1 MALAATQASGVTTNE
16 HGNEEVQVVEFIIGD
31 DKFAVNLFD
40 VKEIV
45 EASKIT
51 PLPHAPAYIRGII
64 DLRGEI
70 TTIVDLRKLLRIT
83 KGNSIDTEDLRF
95 IVLDESVTDGKTG
108 VVVDEVTS
116 VLTVNV
122 NDIDQHSHGAGD
134 DSHILGVIKK
144 DIGEKGES
152 KKELVIWVDMSGL
165 IRETGGVALS

>member
-1 MALAATQASGVTTNE
+1 MEAVSTMKRENTGE
-16 HGNEEVQVVEFIIGD
+16 HGDEEVQVVEFIVGD
-31 DKFAVNLFD
+31 EKFAVNLFD

-51 PLPHAPAYIRGII
+51 PLPHSPVYIKGII

-70 TTIVDLRKLLRIT
+70 TTIVDLRKLLKIT
-83 KGNSIDTEDLRF
+83 KEVSADTDNLRF

-116 VLTVNV
+116 VLTVKV
-122 NDIDQHSHGAGD
+122 SDIDQHSHGAGD

-144 DIGEKGES
+144 EIGERGEN

-165 IRETGGVALS
+165 IREAGMGE

>member
-1 MALAATQASGVTTNE
+1 MEAISTMKGGNTSE
-16 HGNEEVQVVEFIIGD
+16 HGDEEVQVVEFIVGD
-31 DKFAVNLFD
+31 EKFAVNLFD

-51 PLPHAPAYIRGII
+51 PLPHAPLYIKGII

-70 TTIVDLRKLLRIT
+70 TTIVDLRKLLLIT
-83 KGNSIDTEDLRF
+83 KEASSDTDNLRF

-116 VLTVNV
+116 VLTVKV
-122 NDIDQHSHGAGD
+122 SDIDQHSHGAGD

-144 DIGEKGES
+144 DVGERGENR
-152 KKELVIWVDMSGL
+152 KELVIWVDMSGL
-165 IRETGGVALS
+165 IREAGRTE

>member
-1 MALAATQASGVTTNE
+1 MVLAASQTAGVATNE

-70 TTIVDLRKLLRIT
+70 TTIVDLRQLLRIT
-83 KGNSIDTEDLRF
+83 KGKSADTEDLRF

-122 NDIDQHSHGAGD
+122 ADIDQHSHGAGE

-144 DIGEKGES
+144 DVGERGES
-152 KKELVIWVDMSGL
+152 KKELVIWIDMSGL
-165 IRETGGVALS
+165 IREAGGVTQS

>member
-1 MALAATQASGVTTNE
+1 MVLAATQTAGVTTNE

-70 TTIVDLRKLLRIT
+70 TTIVDLRQLLKIT
-83 KGNSIDTEDLRF
+83 KGKSGDTEDLRF

-122 NDIDQHSHGAGD
+122 ADIDQT
-134 DSHILGVIKK
+134 
-144 DIGEKGES
+144 
-152 KKELVIWVDMSGL
+152 SGL
-165 IRETGGVALS
+165 LPPLSQLNKRTTTLSLSFAPFNRPCGI

>member
-1 MALAATQASGVTTNE
+1 MAGEIGIQAMSNTGE
-16 HGNEEVQVVEFIIGD
+16 HGSEEVQVVEFIVGD

-51 PLPHAPAYIRGII
+51 PLPHAPVYIRGII

-70 TTIVDLRKLLRIT
+70 TTIVDLRKLLQIT
-83 KGNSIDTEDLRF
+83 KGNSADTEDLRF

-116 VLTVNV
+116 VLTVKISE
-122 NDIDQHSHGAGD
+122 IDQHSHGAGD
-134 DSHILGVIKK
+134 ESHILGVIKK
-144 DIGEKGES
+144 EVGERGES
-152 KKELVIWVDMSGL
+152 KKELVIWIDISGL
-165 IRETGGVALS
+165 IREAGGVRQQ